1 MRHHARDERHA
12 LAKTLR
18 SAGAE
23 AATLC
28 GDWSTAQLAA
38 HLVLRER
45 SLIELGGRLPVKRL
59 HEASERLI
67 RELAGREPYERLVE
81 LVDRGPDWRE
91 VRWPLPTAAVWSLP
105 PVREAANLGE
115 YLIHHEDVRRAGP
128 DWRPRELPVDVQM
141 AVWKRLPFTARLA
154 MRKVSVAVELAW
166 PSHGRLRVG
175 PGRGGPAA
183 VRITGD
189 PVELVL
195 FASGRI
201 GVARV
206 EYVGDPDDVAL
217 VRGSKIAL

>member
-1 MRHHARDERHA
+1 MRHHALDERHA

-18 SAGAE
+18 SAGSDAP
-23 AATLC
+23 TLC

-45 SLIELGGRLPVKRL
+45 SLVELGGRLPVKRL
-59 HEASERLI
+59 HESAERLI
-67 RELAGREPYERLVE
+67 DQVAERDPYDRLVD
-81 LVDRGPDWRE
+81 LVDAGPSWRD

-105 PVREAANLGE
+105 AVREAANLTE

-128 DWRPRELPVDVQM
+128 DWQPRELPVDVQM
-141 AVWKRLPFTARLA
+141 AVWKRLPVTSRLS
-154 MRKVSVAVELAW
+154 MRKVAVGVELVW
-166 PSHGRLRVG
+166 PSHGSLRAG
-175 PGRGGPAA
+175 ANRKEPAA

-201 GVARV
+201 AKAQVDYA
-206 EYVGDPDDVAL
+206 GDADDVAR